1 MTPRRSLLFLPAN
14 NPRAIDKVK
23 TLPVDACILDLEDAV
38 APEHKASARTAAVE
52 AIQAGGFGDQQ
63 VAVRINGLQSSFAQ
77 DDFEAILTAP
87 PHAIVIPKA
96 EYPDDIK
103 ALGDALDAAQVPN
116 HVGLWIMAETPTGV
130 LNARAL
136 CTAHWRIQALLMGTS
151 DLGQALR
158 LPRDSTRLGLQTA
171 LGLCILAAREAK
183 IDVIDGVSL
192 ALSNDAEFAA
202 VCQQGRQLG
211 FDGKTLIH
219 PNQIDITNRIF
230 SPSDAEVDHARRIL
244 AAWEDARAQGGSLCV
259 VDGCLIESL
268 HIEEAERTVMLSEAC
283 VGRL

>member
-38 APEHKASARTAAVE
+38 APEHKATARTAAVE
-52 AIQAGGFGDQQ
+52 AIRAGGFGDQQ
-63 VAVRINGLQSSFAQ
+63 VAIRINGLQTAFAQ
-77 DDFEAILTAP
+77 ADLEAILATP

-96 EYPDDIK
+96 EQPEDLK
-103 ALGDALDAAQVPN
+103 RLGEALDAAQTPS

-136 CTAHWRIQALLMGTS
+136 CTAHWRIQALVMGTS

-158 LPRDSTRLGLQTA
+158 LPRDPSRLGLQTA

-192 ALSNDAEFAA
+192 ALDNDAEFEA

-219 PNQIDITNRIF
+219 PNQIAITNRIF
-230 SPSDAEVDHARRIL
+230 TPSDAETDAARRIL
-244 AAWEDARAQGGSLCV
+244 VAWEEARAQGESLCV
-259 VDGCLIESL
+259 LDGRLIESL

-283 VGRL
+283 AGRV